1 MSVQQRNNVH
11 CHGDGEHTMMF
22 VHGYGCDQSMWRFIH
37 PAYSRRYKIVLL
49 DLTGSGGSDLSA
61 YDRDKYA
68 DLHGHAQ
75 DILEIIELYAK
86 GKVIFVGHSVSA
98 MIGLLASIQ
107 RPERFAAQVMIGP
120 SPSFIND
127 GDYVGGFNAEDV
139 DQLLKMIDENYLDWS
154 RQMVPAIMGAP
165 NQPHLTREL
174 LTRFERNDQDIARHF
189 ARVTFT
195 ADHRADLARSTI
207 PSLVLQ
213 CSDDLLAPREVGIY
227 LREHL
232 PNSVVKMVSNVGHC
246 PHLSAPED
254 SSAYIDAFLSRNG
267 Y

>member
-11 CHGDGEHTMMF
+11 CHGDGEHTIMF
-22 VHGYGCDQSMWRFIH
+22 VHGYGCDQTMWRFIH
-37 PAYSRRYKIVLL
+37 PAYSRRYKIILL
-49 DLTGSGGSDLSA
+49 DLTGHGGSDLSA
-61 YDRDKYA
+61 YDRNKYA
-68 DLHGHAQ
+68 DLHGHAE
-75 DILEIIELYAK
+75 DMLEIIELYAK

-107 RPERFAAQVMIGP
+107 RPERFAAQVMVGP
-120 SPSFIND
+120 SPCYIND
-127 GDYVGGFNAEDV
+127 GDYVGGFNAEDIE
-139 DQLLKMIDENYLDWS
+139 QLLKLIDDNYLAWV
-154 RQMVPAIMGAP
+154 RHMAPAIMGAP
-165 NQPHLTREL
+165 NQPQLTREL
-174 LTRFERNDQDIARHF
+174 LTRFEHNDPEIARHF

-213 CSDDLLAPREVGIY
+213 CSDDLVAPREVGDY
-227 LREHL
+227 LRDHL
-232 PNSVVKMVSNVGHC
+232 PLSTVKVISNVGHC

-254 SSAYIDAFLSRNG
+254 SSNYIDAFLEDIG